1 MPGQAAKLPEPDDVL
16 ALAEAMRSPLLR
28 VSRRL
33 RQAGQKAGL
42 SSQETLILGYLRK
55 NPGAGVSE
63 LADFEQI
70 SRPTM
75 SSHVKRLEAAGWIA
89 RSGHADD
96 GRRQG
101 LTVTP
106 AGLRKHAAAQAARS
120 DWLAARLRRLSPGE
134 REALMAAA
142 APLLRLASIDE

>member
-1 MPGQAAKLPEPDDVL
+1 MTPDVADDIDIS
-16 ALAEAMRSPLLR
+16 ALAEALRGPLLR

-33 RQAGQKAGL
+33 RQEGQKAGL
-42 SSQETLILGYLRK
+42 TAQETLILGYLK
-55 NPGAGVSE
+55 KKPGAGVSE

-75 SSHVKRLEAAGWIA
+75 SSHVKRLEQAGWIE
-89 RSGHADD
+89 RADDAED

-106 AGLRKHAAAQAARS
+106 AGARKHAAAQAMRS
-120 DWLAARLRRLSPGE
+120 DWLAARLRRLSPAE
-134 REALMAAA
+134 RQALLAAA
-142 APLLRLASIDE
+142 GPLLKLASAEA

>member
-1 MPGQAAKLPEPDDVL
+1 MPTATAETADAF
-16 ALAEAMRSPLLR
+16 ALAEALRGPLLR

-33 RQAGQKAGL
+33 RQEGQKAGL
-42 SSQETLILGYLRK
+42 SAQDALILGYLKK

-75 SSHVKRLEAAGWIA
+75 SSHVKRLEAAGWLTRTDDA
-89 RSGHADD
+89 ED

-101 LTVTP
+101 LSVTP
-106 AGLRKHAAAQAARS
+106 AGLRKHAAIQRQRN
-120 DWLAARLRRLSPGE
+120 DWLAAQLRRLTPAE
-134 REALMAAA
+134 RDALALAAT
-142 APLLRLASIDE
+142 PLLRLVSVEA

>member
-1 MPGQAAKLPEPDDVL
+1 MPAAVADPVDVS
-16 ALAEAMRSPLLR
+16 ALAEALRGPLLR

-33 RQAGQKAGL
+33 RQEGQKAGL
-42 SSQETLILGYLRK
+42 SAQEALILGYLKK

-63 LADFEQI
+63 LAEFEQI

-75 SSHVKRLEAAGWIA
+75 SSHVKRLEAAGWLA
-89 RSGHADD
+89 RADDVQD

-101 LTVTP
+101 LTVTA
-106 AGLRKHAAAQAARS
+106 AGARKHEAIQRQRN
-120 DWLAARLRRLSPGE
+120 DWLAARLMRLSPAE

-142 APLLRLASIDE
+142 APLLKLGSQEA

>member
-1 MPGQAAKLPEPDDVL
+1 MGAALAEPVDVA
-16 ALAEAMRSPLLR
+16 ALAEALRGPLLR

-33 RQAGQKAGL
+33 RQEGQKAGL
-42 SSQETLILGYLRK
+42 TAQETLILGYLKK

-75 SSHVKRLEAAGWIA
+75 SSHVKRLESAGWIA
-89 RSGHADD
+89 RADDAQD

-106 AGLRKHAAAQAARS
+106 AGLRKHAAAQ
-120 DWLAARLRRLSPGE
+120 
-134 REALMAAA
+134 
-142 APLLRLASIDE
+142 

>member
-1 MPGQAAKLPEPDDVL
+1 MGAALAEPVDIA
-16 ALAEAMRSPLLR
+16 ALAEALRGPLLR

-42 SSQETLILGYLRK
+42 TAQETVILAYLKK

-63 LADFEQI
+63 LAEFEQI

-75 SSHVKRLEAAGWIA
+75 SNHVKRLETAGWIA
-89 RSGHADD
+89 RADDAAD

-106 AGLRKHAAAQAARS
+106 AGLRKHAAAQALRN
-120 DWLAARLRRLSPGE
+120 DWLAARLRRLSPAE
-134 REALMAAA
+134 RAALMAAA
-142 APLLRLASIDE
+142 APLLELGSEP